1 MYLTINLLR
10 QEEDD
15 EISTHAARQSQPN
28 AQHTIKIATTS
39 SATHTAARDASTW
52 RNLRAVTQKSKFKKK
67 KRQRFKIQ
75 NGALKNTASRSE
87 QQSAI
92 DAHEGDN
99 AGGGEKKG
107 IQERAEDA
115 EDGEHKGMGDR

>member
-67 KRQRFKIQ
+67 EKTALQ
-75 NGALKNTASRSE
+75 NTERS
-87 QQSAI
+87 I
-92 DAHEGDN
+92 
-99 AGGGEKKG
+99 KKHRKS
-107 IQERAEDA
+107 E
-115 EDGEHKGMGDR
+115 